1 MDPHGVDAAANDQS
15 DGNSSDSSAEEDKA
29 IREVI
34 GEVALVMQQYLVKW
48 AGAHLAK
55 ANEEAEAEEEEEE
68 TEEETETEE
77 DEEETE
83 TEEDEEEAEA
93 EAEAEEEDG
102 GRKKGKKEYDDE
114 GGLIIC
120 RLSDQRRVTLTK
132 LEGETLVSITE
143 HDKRDGKELPT
154 AQGISLTADEWAS
167 FKKNVPDIEKT
178 IKMMESR
185 NRVRPGALE
194 ENLNFAS
201 FSVNESPPMG
211 TKAASP
217 SIEIPPYS
225 SVDKYTLT
233 NWDASHTL
241 ST

>member
-55 ANEEAEAEEEEEE
+55 AKEEAEAEEEEDA

-93 EAEAEEEDG
+93 EEQQEDG

-120 RLSDQRRVTLTK
+120 RLSDQRRVTLSK
-132 LEGETLVSITE
+132 FEGETLVSITE

-154 AQGISLTADEWAS
+154 AEGIRLTADEWAS

-185 NRVRPGALE
+185 
-194 ENLNFAS
+194 
-201 FSVNESPPMG
+201 
-211 TKAASP
+211 
-217 SIEIPPYS
+217 
-225 SVDKYTLT
+225 
-233 NWDASHTL
+233 
-241 ST
+241 